1 MRDNVPNFSMSCGRT
16 SFFRSVGHRASVL
29 PWALAGAASS
39 PSPPRPLHLAAY
51 GTVASR
57 VGATEARGEG
67 AIEGQNLVQASPGKS
82 QANSFAVFN
91 VLEVSRAAQTLPGGR
106 GSHKGVGTRRD
117 GSLGATLENVYHKER
132 EKTPKLA

>member
-1 MRDNVPNFSMSCGRT
+1 MSQTSPCHVVGPRAFELLGIGPPFFPGPGPEPPPVP
-16 SFFRSVGHRASVL
+16 
-29 PWALAGAASS
+29 
-39 PSPPRPLHLAAY
+39 PPRPLHLAAY

-57 VGATEARGEG
+57 VGATEAREEG
-67 AIEGQNLVQASPGKS
+67 AIEGQNLAQTSPGKS

-91 VLEVSRAAQTLPGGR
+91 VLEVSHAAQTLPGGR